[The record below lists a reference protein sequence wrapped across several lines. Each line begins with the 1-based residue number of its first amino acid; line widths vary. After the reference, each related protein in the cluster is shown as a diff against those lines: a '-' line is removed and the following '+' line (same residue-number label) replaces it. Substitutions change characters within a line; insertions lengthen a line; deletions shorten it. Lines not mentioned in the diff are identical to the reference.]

1 MKYLGAH
8 VSASGGLFNAPLNAR
23 AIGANAFAMFTKNQ
37 KQWSAKP
44 LTIEEIAQFQ
54 KTVADCGFSADY
66 ILPHD
71 SYLINLGNADPEKRS
86 RSLASFT
93 EELVRANQLGL
104 KYVNFHPGSHL
115 KEISEEECLDL
126 IAESVNLALA
136 APDTGCTMAVAEAT
150 AGQGTNVGYKFEH
163 IARIIEGINDKS
175 RVGVCID
182 TCHIFAAGYDI
193 STAAGWDSVL
203 SDFDR
208 IIGLKYLKA
217 MHLNDAKKPCGSRV
231 DRHECIG
238 KGFIGVDGFKYIMQS
253 PYFEDMPLVL
263 ETPEPDLWAEE
274 IQTLREY
281 SQPQ

>member
-23 AIGANAFAMFTKNQ
+23 AICANAFAMFTKNQ

-93 EELVRANQLGL
+93 EELVRASQLGL

-126 IAESVNLALA
+126 IAESVNQALA

-163 IARIIEGINDKS
+163 IARIIAGLDDKS

-238 KGFIGVDGFKYIMQS
+238 KGCIGVDGFKYIMQS

-263 ETPEPDLWAEE
+263 ETPEPVLWAEE

>member
-8 VSASGGLFNAPLNAR
+8 VSSSGGLFNAPLNAK

-44 LTIEEIAQFQ
+44 LTVEEIDQF
-54 KTVADCGFSADY
+54 KSAVAEGGFSADY

-71 SYLINLGNADPEKRS
+71 SYLINLGNADPEKRG

-93 EELVRANQLGL
+93 EELSRASQLGL

-115 KEISEEECLDL
+115 KEITEEECLDL
-126 IAESVNLALA
+126 IAASVNKALA
-136 APDTGCTMAVAEAT
+136 DPTTGTVMAVIEAT

-163 IARIIEGINDKS
+163 IARIIAGIEEKA

-193 STAAGWDSVL
+193 STAASFEGVMA
-203 SDFDR
+203 DFDR
-208 IIGLKYLKA
+208 IIGIKYLRA
-217 MHLNDAKKPCGSRV
+217 MHLNDAKKECGSRV
-231 DRHECIG
+231 DRHESLGKGCIG
-238 KGFIGVDGFKYIMQS
+238 MEGFKYIMQS
-253 PYFEDMPLVL
+253 PYFDNMPLVL
-263 ETPEPDLWAEE
+263 ETPEPDLWADE
-274 IQTLREY
+274 IKLLRSVE
-281 SQPQ
+281 

>member
-8 VSASGGLFNAPLNAR
+8 VSSSGGLFNAPLNAK

-44 LTIEEIAQFQ
+44 LTAEEIAQF
-54 KTVADCGFSADY
+54 KSAVAEGGFSSDY

-93 EELVRANQLGL
+93 EELSRASQLGL

-115 KEISEEECLDL
+115 KEITEEECLDL
-126 IAESVNLALA
+126 IAASVNKALA
-136 APDTGCTMAVAEAT
+136 DPATGTTMAVIEAT
-150 AGQGTNVGYKFEH
+150 AGQGTNVGYRFEH
-163 IARIIEGINDKS
+163 IARIIAGIEEKS

-193 STAAGWDSVL
+193 STKAGFESVMA
-203 SDFDR
+203 DFDR
-208 IIGLKYLKA
+208 IIGIKYLRA

-231 DRHECIG
+231 DRHECLG
-238 KGFIGVDGFKYIMQS
+238 KGCIGMEGFKYIMQS
-253 PYFEDMPLVL
+253 PYFDDMPLVL
-263 ETPEPDLWAEE
+263 ETPEPDLWEEE
-274 IQTLREY
+274 IKLLRSLE
-281 SQPQ
+281 

>member
-8 VSASGGLFNAPLNAR
+8 VSSSGGLFNAPLNAK

-44 LTIEEIAQFQ
+44 LTADEIAQF
-54 KTVADCGFSADY
+54 KAAVSDNGFSPDY

-86 RSLASFT
+86 RSLASFK
-93 EELVRANQLGL
+93 EEMARASQLGL

-115 KEISEEECLDL
+115 KEITEEECLDL
-126 IAESVNLALA
+126 IAASVNQALA
-136 APDTGCTMAVAEAT
+136 DPASGRTMAVAEAT

-163 IARIIEGINDKS
+163 IARIIAGIEDKS

-193 STAAGWDSVL
+193 STASGFESVMA
-203 SDFDR
+203 DFDR
-208 IIGLKYLKA
+208 IIGIKYLRA

-231 DRHECIG
+231 DRHECLG
-238 KGFIGVDGFKYIMQS
+238 KGCIGLEGFKYIMQS
-253 PYFEDMPLVL
+253 PYFENMPLVL

-274 IQTLREY
+274 IKLLRSFE
-281 SQPQ
+281 

>member
-8 VSASGGLFNAPLNAR
+8 VSSSGGLFNAPLNAK

-44 LTIEEIAQFQ
+44 LTADEIAQF
-54 KTVADCGFSADY
+54 KAAVSDNGFSPDY

-86 RSLASFT
+86 RSLASFK
-93 EELVRANQLGL
+93 EEMARASRLGL

-115 KEISEEECLDL
+115 KEITEEECLDL
-126 IAESVNLALA
+126 IAASVNQSLADPA
-136 APDTGCTMAVAEAT
+136 SGRTMAVAEAT

-163 IARIIEGINDKS
+163 IARIIAGIEDKS

-193 STAAGWDSVL
+193 STASGFESVMA
-203 SDFDR
+203 DFDR
-208 IIGLKYLKA
+208 IIGIKYLRA

-231 DRHECIG
+231 DRHECLG
-238 KGFIGVDGFKYIMQS
+238 KGCIGLEGFKYIMQS
-253 PYFEDMPLVL
+253 PYFENMPLVL

-274 IQTLREY
+274 IKLLRSFE
-281 SQPQ
+281 

>member
-8 VSASGGLFNAPLNAR
+8 VSSSGGLFNAPLNAK

-44 LTIEEIAQFQ
+44 LTAEEIAQF
-54 KTVADCGFSADY
+54 KSAVAEGGFSSDY

-93 EELVRANQLGL
+93 EELSRASQLGL
-104 KYVNFHPGSHL
+104 KYVNFHPGRHL
-115 KEISEEECLDL
+115 KEITEEECLDL
-126 IAESVNLALA
+126 IAASVNKALA
-136 APDTGCTMAVAEAT
+136 DPATGTTMAVIEAT
-150 AGQGTNVGYKFEH
+150 AGQGTNVGYRFEH
-163 IARIIEGINDKS
+163 IARIIAGIEEKS

-193 STAAGWDSVL
+193 STKAGFESVMADL
-203 SDFDR
+203 DR
-208 IIGLKYLKA
+208 IIGIKYLRA

-231 DRHECIG
+231 DRHECLG
-238 KGFIGVDGFKYIMQS
+238 KGCIGMEGFKYIMQS
-253 PYFEDMPLVL
+253 PYFDDMPLVL
-263 ETPEPDLWAEE
+263 ETPEPDLWADE
-274 IQTLREY
+274 IKLLREY

>member
-8 VSASGGLFNAPLNAR
+8 VSASGGLFNAPLNAK
-23 AIGANAFAMFTKNQ
+23 AIGADAFAMFTKNQ

-104 KYVNFHPGSHL
+104 KYVNFHPGSHI

-126 IAESVNLALA
+126 IAESVNQALA

-163 IARIIEGINDKS
+163 IARIIAGINDKS

-238 KGFIGVDGFKYIMQS
+238 KGCIGVDGFKYIMQS

>member
-8 VSASGGLFNAPLNAR
+8 VSSSGGLFNAPLNAK

-44 LTIEEIAQFQ
+44 LTADEIAQF
-54 KTVADCGFSADY
+54 KAAVSDNGFSPDY

-86 RSLASFT
+86 RSLASFK
-93 EELVRANQLGL
+93 EEMARASQLGL

-115 KEISEEECLDL
+115 KEITEEECLDL
-126 IAESVNLALA
+126 IAASVNQALA
-136 APDTGCTMAVAEAT
+136 DPASGRTMAVAEAT

-163 IARIIEGINDKS
+163 IARIIAGIEDKS

-193 STAAGWDSVL
+193 STASGFESVMA
-203 SDFDR
+203 DFDR
-208 IIGLKYLKA
+208 IIGIKYLRA

-231 DRHECIG
+231 DRHECLG
-238 KGFIGVDGFKYIMQS
+238 KGCIGLEGFKYIMQS
-253 PYFEDMPLVL
+253 PYFENMPLVL

-274 IQTLREY
+274 IKLLRSLE
-281 SQPQ
+281 

>member
-8 VSASGGLFNAPLNAR
+8 VSSSGGLFNAPLNAK

-44 LTIEEIAQFQ
+44 LTAEEIAQF
-54 KTVADCGFSADY
+54 KAAVSDNGFSPDF

-86 RSLASFT
+86 RSLASFK
-93 EELVRANQLGL
+93 EEMARASQLGL

-115 KEISEEECLDL
+115 KEITEEGCLDL
-126 IAESVNLALA
+126 IAASVNQALA
-136 APDTGCTMAVAEAT
+136 DPASGRTMAVAEAT

-163 IARIIEGINDKS
+163 IARIITGIEDKS
-175 RVGVCID
+175 RIGVCID

-193 STAAGWDSVL
+193 STASGFESVMA
-203 SDFDR
+203 DFDR
-208 IIGLKYLKA
+208 IIGIKYLKA
-217 MHLNDAKKPCGSRV
+217 MHLNDAKKECGSRV
-231 DRHECIG
+231 DRHECLG
-238 KGFIGVDGFKYIMQS
+238 KGFIGLEGFRYIMQS
-253 PYFEDMPLVL
+253 PYFDNMPLVL

-274 IQTLREY
+274 IKLLRSFE
-281 SQPQ
+281 

>member
-93 EELVRANQLGL
+93 EELVRASQLGL

-136 APDTGCTMAVAEAT
+136 APDTGRTMAVAEAT

-163 IARIIEGINDKS
+163 IARIIAGINDKS

-238 KGFIGVDGFKYIMQS
+238 KGCIGVDGFKYIMQS

>member
-8 VSASGGLFNAPLNAR
+8 VSSSGGLFNAPLNAK

-44 LTIEEIAQFQ
+44 LTAEEIAQF
-54 KTVADCGFSADY
+54 KAAVSDNGFSPDF

-86 RSLASFT
+86 RSLASFK
-93 EELVRANQLGL
+93 EEMARASQLGL

-115 KEISEEECLDL
+115 KEITEEECLDL
-126 IAESVNLALA
+126 IAASVNQALA
-136 APDTGCTMAVAEAT
+136 DPASGRTMAVAEAT

-163 IARIIEGINDKS
+163 IARIIAGIEDKS
-175 RVGVCID
+175 RIGVCID

-193 STAAGWDSVL
+193 STASGFEGVMA
-203 SDFDR
+203 DFDR
-208 IIGLKYLKA
+208 IIGIKYLNA
-217 MHLNDAKKPCGSRV
+217 MHLNDAKKECGSRV
-231 DRHECIG
+231 DRHECLG
-238 KGFIGVDGFKYIMQS
+238 KGFIGLEGFKYIMQS
-253 PYFEDMPLVL
+253 PYFDNMPLVL

-274 IQTLREY
+274 IKLLRSFE
-281 SQPQ
+281 

>member
-8 VSASGGLFNAPLNAR
+8 VSASGGLYNAPLNAK

-44 LTIEEIAQFQ
+44 LTADEIAQF
-54 KTVADCGFSADY
+54 KAAVAEGGFSTDY

-71 SYLINLGNADPEKRS
+71 SYLINLGNADPEKRG

-93 EELVRANQLGL
+93 EELVRASQLGL

-115 KEISEEECLDL
+115 KEITEEECLEL
-126 IAESVNLALA
+126 IAGSVNQALA
-136 APDTGCTMAVAEAT
+136 DPATGNVMAVIEAT

-163 IARIIEGINDKS
+163 IARIIAGIEDKA

-193 STAAGWDSVL
+193 STASGFESVMA
-203 SDFDR
+203 DFDR
-208 IIGLKYLKA
+208 TIGIKYLRA
-217 MHLNDAKKPCGSRV
+217 MHLNDAKKECGSRV
-231 DRHECIG
+231 DRHECLG
-238 KGFIGVDGFKYIMQS
+238 KGCIGMEGFKYIMQS
-253 PYFEDMPLVL
+253 PCFENMPLVL
-263 ETPEPDLWAEE
+263 ETPEPDLWADE
-274 IQTLREY
+274 IKLLRSVE
-281 SQPQ
+281 

>member
-8 VSASGGLFNAPLNAR
+8 VSSSGGLYNAPLNAK

-44 LTIEEIAQFQ
+44 LTAEEIAQFQ
-54 KTVADCGFSADY
+54 KTVLENGFSPDY

-71 SYLINLGNADPEKRS
+71 SYLINLGNADPEKRA
-86 RSLASFT
+86 RSLASFC
-93 EELVRANQLGL
+93 EEMARASQLGL

-115 KEISEEECLDL
+115 KEITEEECLDL
-126 IAESVNLALA
+126 IAGCVNQALA
-136 APDTGCTMAVAEAT
+136 APASGRTMAVAEAT

-163 IARIIEGINDKS
+163 IARIIAGIEDKS

-182 TCHIFAAGYDI
+182 TCHIFAAGYNI
-193 STAAGWDSVL
+193 STAAGFEQVMA
-203 SDFDR
+203 DFDR

-217 MHLNDAKKPCGSRV
+217 MHLNDAKKECGSRV

-238 KGFIGVDGFKYIMQS
+238 KGCIGIEGFKYIMQS
-253 PYFEDMPLVL
+253 KYFDNMPLVL
-263 ETPEPDLWAEE
+263 ETPEPDLWSAE
-274 IQTLREY
+274 IKLLRSLE
-281 SQPQ
+281 

>member
-8 VSASGGLFNAPLNAR
+8 VSSSGGLFNAPLNAK

-44 LTIEEIAQFQ
+44 LTAEEIDQF
-54 KTVADCGFSADY
+54 KAAVADGGFSADY

-71 SYLINLGNADPEKRS
+71 SYLINLGNADPEKRG

-93 EELVRANQLGL
+93 EELSRASQLGL

-115 KEISEEECLDL
+115 KEITEEECLDL
-126 IAESVNLALA
+126 IAASVNKALA
-136 APDTGCTMAVAEAT
+136 DPATGTVMAVIEAT

-163 IARIIEGINDKS
+163 IARIIAGIEEKS

-193 STAAGWDSVL
+193 STAAGFENVMA
-203 SDFDR
+203 DFDR
-208 IIGLKYLKA
+208 VIGIKYLRA
-217 MHLNDAKKPCGSRV
+217 MHLNDAKKECGSRV
-231 DRHECIG
+231 DRHECLG
-238 KGFIGVDGFKYIMQS
+238 KGCIGMEGFKYIMQS
-253 PYFEDMPLVL
+253 PYFNNMPLVL
-263 ETPEPDLWAEE
+263 ETPEPELWADE
-274 IQTLREY
+274 IKLLRSVE
-281 SQPQ
+281 